1 MAKKDTRYLF
11 RVEKEIINK
20 LKIIAAKKS
29 VSVSELIR
37 ISVKEKY
44 SIQLM
49 DIVVL
54 IFVTWVITE
63 ILYTIYLKGK

>member
-37 ISVKEKY
+37 ISLKEKY

>member
-37 ISVKEKY
+37 ISLKEKY
-44 SIQLM
+44 SI
-49 DIVVL
+49 
-54 IFVTWVITE
+54 
-63 ILYTIYLKGK
+63 

>member
-1 MAKKDTRYLF
+1 MFIKQLLNKLKNYKMAKKDTRYLF

-37 ISVKEKY
+37 ISLKEKY
-44 SIQLM
+44 SI
-49 DIVVL
+49 
-54 IFVTWVITE
+54 
-63 ILYTIYLKGK
+63 

>member
-11 RVEKEIINK
+11 RVEKEIINQ

-37 ISVKEKY
+37 VSVKEKY
-44 SIQLM
+44 RI
-49 DIVVL
+49 
-54 IFVTWVITE
+54 
-63 ILYTIYLKGK
+63 

>member
-1 MAKKDTRYLF
+1 MFIKQLLNKLKNYKMAKKDTRYLF

-44 SIQLM
+44 SI
-49 DIVVL
+49 
-54 IFVTWVITE
+54 
-63 ILYTIYLKGK
+63 

>member
-1 MAKKDTRYLF
+1 MFTGQLLNKSKNYKMAKKDTRYLF

-44 SIQLM
+44 RI
-49 DIVVL
+49 
-54 IFVTWVITE
+54 
-63 ILYTIYLKGK
+63 